1 MKRLLSLFLAFL
13 LAGAPAFASSFADIT
28 IKPTSTRTYSVSTA
42 AFTTAASATDI
53 ATLSGNASNT
63 AKLLACYVTIQL
75 TAGGQCA
82 YFLTKRSTANSG
94 GTSST
99 DTGIPQDSSD
109 SACVSVAR
117 KYTANP
123 TTGTLVGNVAN
134 YSLYYDAAHGATGQP
149 VTIPLYV
156 ANPLAKPITLRGTA
170 ESVAVNQNGV
180 TNGVS
185 TTAQITWVWSEQ

>member
-63 AKLLACYVTIQL
+63 AQLLACYVTIQP
-75 TAGGQCA
+75 TVAGQCT
-82 YFLTKRSTANSG
+82 YFLTKRSSANSG
-94 GTSST
+94 GTSTT
-99 DTGIPQDSSD
+99 DTGIPQDSAD

-123 TTGTLVGNVAN
+123 TPGTLVGNVATYAL
-134 YSLYYDAAHGATGQP
+134 YSSPYFAVGQP

-170 ESVAVNQNGV
+170 ESIAVNQNGV

-185 TTAQITWVWSEQ
+185 TTASITWVWSEK

>member
-1 MKRLLSLFLAFL
+1 MKRLLSLLLTFL

-42 AFTTAASATDI
+42 AFTTVASATDI

-63 AKLLACYVTIQL
+63 AKLLACYVTIQP
-75 TAGGQCA
+75 TVGGYCA

-134 YSLYYDAAHGATGQP
+134 YSYFCNAGQAAGQP

>member
-1 MKRLLSLFLAFL
+1 MKRLLSLLLAFL

-42 AFTTAASATDI
+42 AFTTVASATDI

-63 AKLLACYVTIQL
+63 AKLLACYVTIQP
-75 TAGGQCA
+75 TVAGQCA

-134 YSLYYDAAHGATGQP
+134 YSYYIAQAPGQP